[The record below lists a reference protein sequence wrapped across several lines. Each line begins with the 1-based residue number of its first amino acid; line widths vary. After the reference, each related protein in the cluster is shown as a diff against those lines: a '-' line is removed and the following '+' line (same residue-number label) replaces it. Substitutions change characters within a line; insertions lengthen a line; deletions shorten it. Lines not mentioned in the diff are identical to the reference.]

1 MSTPPPDDERRRA
14 ENLRAVLAGMRAP
27 APAPAPAA
35 ATPSTETRKPSAGRR
50 TLLGSLAAG
59 AMLLLSK
66 LKVLAILGTVLK
78 LKTLATMLLSIAVY
92 ATQWGWGFATGFVLL
107 ILIHEAGH
115 AVAMRREGIPAT
127 APVFIPFVGAFI
139 AMRGR
144 PRNAYVEAKVAIAGP
159 LAGSLAAWGT
169 LAAGLA
175 FGRPLLVGLGHAAVF
190 LNLFNLIPVSP
201 LDGGRVAGVFTR
213 PFWIVGYAVG
223 IVATVLLRSGILL
236 LVMLVGLIT
245 LWQQLRHPIP
255 GYHDVPRAQRLAM
268 GVGYAALVL
277 GLVLT
282 LQLGE
287 PHPDATRTRA
297 RTAHTAN
304 LNSITSPSATT

>member
-1 MSTPPPDDERRRA
+1 MSTPPPEDDRRR

-27 APAPAPAA
+27 ASAPAPAA
-35 ATPSTETRKPSAGRR
+35 ATPPAETRKPSAGRR
-50 TLLGSLAAG
+50 TLLGSLGAG
-59 AMLLLSK
+59 AALLLSK
-66 LKVLAILGTVLK
+66 LKFLAILGTVLK

-115 AVAMRREGIPAT
+115 AVAMQREGIPAT

-159 LAGSLAAWGT
+159 LAGSLAAWAT

-175 FGRPLLVGLGHAAVF
+175 FGRPLLVGLGHAAVL

-213 PFWIVGYAVG
+213 PFWLVGYAVG
-223 IVATVLLRSGILL
+223 IAATIVTRSPILV
-236 LVMLVGLIT
+236 LVMVVGLYT
-245 LWQQLRHPIP
+245 MWQRSRHPVP
-255 GYHDVPRAQRLAM
+255 GYHDVPGGSRLAM
-268 GVGYAALVL
+268 GIAYA
-277 GLVLT
+277 GLVIALALT
-282 LQLGE
+282 LEIGI
-287 PHPDATRTRA
+287 PA
-297 RTAHTAN
+297 RTA
-304 LNSITSPSATT
+304 SPAASTRSAALMGPYQRPCSM

>member
-1 MSTPPPDDERRRA
+1 MSTPPPEDDRRR

-27 APAPAPAA
+27 ASAPAPAA
-35 ATPSTETRKPSAGRR
+35 ATPPAETRKPSAGRR
-50 TLLGSLAAG
+50 TLLGSLGAG
-59 AMLLLSK
+59 AALLLSK
-66 LKVLAILGTVLK
+66 LKFLAILGTVLK
-78 LKTLATMLLSIAVY
+78 LKTLATMLLTIAVY

-115 AVAMRREGIPAT
+115 AVAMQREGIPAT

-175 FGRPLLVGLGHAAVF
+175 LGRPLLVALGHAAVF

-213 PFWIVGYAVG
+213 PFWLVGYAVG
-223 IVATVLLRSGILL
+223 IAATIVTCSPILV
-236 LVMLVGLIT
+236 LVMVVGLYT
-245 LWQQLRHPIP
+245 MWQRSRHPVP
-255 GYHDVPRAQRLAM
+255 GYHDVPGGSRLAM
-268 GVGYAALVL
+268 GIAYA
-277 GLVLT
+277 GLVIALALT
-282 LQLGE
+282 LEIGI
-287 PHPDATRTRA
+287 PA
-297 RTAHTAN
+297 RTA
-304 LNSITSPSATT
+304 SPAASTRSAALMGPYQRPCSM